1 MTQNDIDF
9 INQNNNLKLFLVAKM
24 MQGIFDQ
31 ALTVSVA
38 VNQEREKA
46 KRSGLPVMFTGR
58 RHGSGL
64 VWFKKPRTIQ
74 ERRQI
79 EAVKTDDEIIE
90 TTGRRLIVRAK
101 RINLPNG
108 REDHNKTVQRSWK
121 EHRKTQYK

>member
-1 MTQNDIDF
+1 MDGLLDLILWGSIVLN
-9 INQNNNLKLFLVAKM
+9 KA
-24 MQGIFDQ
+24 
-31 ALTVSVA
+31 
-38 VNQEREKA
+38 REKA

-74 ERRQI
+74 ERRQH
-79 EAVKTDDEIIE
+79 EALITDSEIIE
-90 TTGRRLIVRAK
+90 TTGRRLTIRAK

-108 REDHNKTVQRSWK
+108 REDRNKTVQRSWK